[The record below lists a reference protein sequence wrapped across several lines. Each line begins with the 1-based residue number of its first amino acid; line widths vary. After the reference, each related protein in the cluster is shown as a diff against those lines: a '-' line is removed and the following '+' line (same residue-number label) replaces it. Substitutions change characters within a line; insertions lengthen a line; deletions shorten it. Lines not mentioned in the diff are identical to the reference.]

1 LVTKGTVKKKVK
13 HPFGMLNNGIA
24 KKSVPVKRGDT
35 LLSGEP
41 GFDDEVSTCD
51 LLSERNCCKE
61 YQ

>member
-1 LVTKGTVKKKVK
+1 
-13 HPFGMLNNGIA
+13 MLNNGIA